1 MVSASVV
8 VLVAELVVVVD
19 VVVSDVVDV
28 VQAQHG
34 SSRLCGSVEVLSG
47 SVVVVVVV
55 VVVVPLV
62 VVVQSQ
68 GSSCLCGSVEVFSG
82 SVVVVVVVVV
92 VVPLVVV
99 VHPGIVWSRL
109 CFLACFFR
117 FCSWSSCSFFIKSGS
132 RNFLTAFRTLQSTST
147 QRFLL
152 GCLTQQSSLGG
163 MLSSQSC
170 ELPLFM
176 ALHS

>member
-34 SSRLCGSVEVLSG
+34 SSR
-47 SVVVVVVV
+47 
-55 VVVVPLV
+55 
-62 VVVQSQ
+62 
-68 GSSCLCGSVEVFSG
+68 LCGSVEVFSG